1 MQASR
6 QEGGCRGNPR
16 LGARKPGDWE
26 KWNDRRREKKSVCEM
41 RNMTAE
47 RLITQEGENDRKTK
61 KGNHRDWHVS
71 GSKRREGG
79 TDGCC
84 LEGGGREWTHRGWC
98 GGRGCLWWSVGDRDP
113 PSPWRSAGWG
123 SAVNLC
129 QPPPLHRN
137 TWGEKRDI
145 SFLYQ
150 SGSLSKNSS
159 QCQLY
164 WSVAELLNSWADSK
178 VPSHPKRD
186 RSIWAD
192 IFYPNRRETKGGHT
206 QTRVTV

>member
-137 TWGEKRDI
+137 TWGEKKRHFIPLSIRQPFQEFQSVPTLLI
-145 SFLYQ
+145 SRRTFKFLGRFQ
-150 SGSLSKNSS
+150 SSFTSQTRQKHLSRHFLPK
-159 QCQLY
+159 Q
-164 WSVAELLNSWADSK
+164 
-178 VPSHPKRD
+178 KRD
-186 RSIWAD
+186 
-192 IFYPNRRETKGGHT
+192 
-206 QTRVTV
+206 